1 MNLPESPDTL
11 DAAYLESLL
20 RSRYSDPGQKV
31 AYFSVQ
37 RLEKGTSGAQLYSV
51 GVDLASGNGPLRFVL
66 KLNGGRKEVFFYRDL
81 ASRLPVETPYVLDAR
96 LLDDGRAW
104 LLMEEIT
111 GVKDG
116 LTWDEAD
123 YRAVLY
129 DMAHLHAQFWTRANL
144 LDDCPWLWRP
154 NHAAL
159 QELVAARKSDLDA
172 ISASWLT
179 DALPEVFASDRLS
192 LATRVLEQ
200 PHKIFE
206 PLLAAGTTLVH
217 GDYWFH
223 NVQITTA
230 GRRVLVD
237 WQDAQVW
244 SGLWELAYFLNLLLP
259 IGPNA
264 YRENL
269 PVDEELMI
277 SWYAEGL
284 ADAGVVLPKSAFDEA
299 LLAARVWHP
308 LQHWFRQLGQSAT
321 QGRLPP
327 RRIQDEN
334 PGAVRFLIATFA
346 RWDQDARAL
355 LGV

>member
-1 MNLPESPDTL
+1 MNLPQSTDTL
-11 DAAYLESLL
+11 DAAYLDSLL
-20 RSRYSDPGQKV
+20 RSRYRDPGQEV
-31 AYFSVQ
+31 AHFSVH

-51 GVDLASGNGPLRFVL
+51 SVGLASGIGPLRFVL
-66 KLNGGRKEVFFYRDL
+66 KLNGGHKEVCFYRDL
-81 ASRLPVETPYVLDAR
+81 ASRLPVDTPYVLDAR

-111 GVKDG
+111 DVKDG

-123 YRAVLY
+123 YRVVLY
-129 DMAHLHAQFWTRANL
+129 DVAQLHAQFWSRTSL

-154 NHAAL
+154 DDAAL

-172 ISASWLT
+172 ISTSWLP

-192 LATRVLEQ
+192 LAMRVLEQ
-200 PHKIFE
+200 PNTVFG

-259 IGPNA
+259 VGPNA

-269 PVDEELMI
+269 PVDEDLMI
-277 SWYAEGL
+277 NWYAEGL
-284 ADAGVVLPKSAFDEA
+284 AEAGVALPKSTFDEA

-308 LQHWFRQLGQSAT
+308 LQHWFRQLGQAVT
-321 QGRLPP
+321 QGGLTP
-327 RRIQDEN
+327 RTIQDEN
-334 PGAVRFLIATFA
+334 PGAVRFLITTFA
-346 RWDQDARAL
+346 RWDQDAHTL